1 MAIHHLEPET
11 RTVHGRFNPDL
22 APILTID
29 PGDTVHYRTLIAGWR
44 EEGPRTDGVERKRL
58 HPAEGVPDDGHC
70 LVGPV
75 AIRGAEPGMTLVVH
89 INRVDPGTWG
99 QTLAGGWDSHVN
111 RWFGLLDDSDKFDAW
126 WTMEWDAETRSGTG
140 QASIGYEV
148 PLNPFFGVI
157 GMPPTDPGWHSTAP
171 PRLTGGNLDC
181 KELVAGSTLY
191 LPIHSTGGLVSL
203 GDGHGTQT
211 DGEVSGTAI
220 ECPIDYAEIT
230 YDLLQEQILPGPWA
244 ETAAGTITFGFDEDL
259 DNASL
264 KALQAMT
271 TLLGLRYGMT
281 TQEALVMAS
290 VAVDLRVTQIVNGVQ
305 GVHAVLPKGAIKLS
319 ESRTKE

>member
-1 MAIHHLEPET
+1 VAVHHLEPET
-11 RTVHGRFNPDL
+11 GTVHGQFNSDL

-29 PGDTVHYRTLIAGWR
+29 PGDTVHYRTLMAGWW
-44 EEGPRTDGVERKRL
+44 EEPPTTDDRPRRRL
-58 HPAEGVPDDGHC
+58 SPAEGVPSNGHC

-75 AIRGAEPGMTLVVH
+75 AIRGAEPGMTLVVR
-89 INRVDPGTWG
+89 IDRVDPGTWG
-99 QTLAGGWDSHVN
+99 VTNAGGWDSHVN
-111 RWFGLLDDSDKFDAW
+111 RWFKLLEESDNLLAW
-126 WTMEWDAETRSGTG
+126 WTMEWDAESRSGTG

-157 GMPPTDPGWHSTAP
+157 GMPPADPGWHPTSP
-171 PRLTGGNLDC
+171 PRITGGNLDC

-191 LPIHSTGGLVSL
+191 LPIHSSGGLVSL

-220 ECPIDYAEIT
+220 ECPIDHAEIT
-230 YDLLQEQILPGPWA
+230 YDLLPDQILPGPWA

-271 TLLGLRYGMT
+271 TLLGIRYGMT

-305 GVHAVLPKGAIKLS
+305 GVHAILPKDAIKPTS
-319 ESRTKE
+319 K